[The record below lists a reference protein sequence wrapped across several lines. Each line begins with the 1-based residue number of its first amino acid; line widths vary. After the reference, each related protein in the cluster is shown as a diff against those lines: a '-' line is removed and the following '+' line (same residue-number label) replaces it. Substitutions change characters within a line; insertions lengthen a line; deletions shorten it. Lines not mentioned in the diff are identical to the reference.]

1 MSIVKLM
8 SCGFISNAYPYDA
21 NSPKLTS
28 SKKKKNS
35 PKLHSP
41 KKKKPKLNPSPF
53 IMGRDNNDDG
63 KPRVDYD
70 LPLTSQ
76 IINYAP
82 LLHFLL
88 KSRMSKF

>member
-8 SCGFISNAYPYDA
+8 SCGFISNAYPHDA
-21 NSPKLTS
+21 NSPKLS
-28 SKKKKNS
+28 SSIKKKITQTVLTEKKN
-35 PKLHSP
+35 
-41 KKKKPKLNPSPF
+41 PKLNPSPF

-63 KPRVDYD
+63 KPRVD

-88 KSRMSKF
+88 KNRMSKF